1 MRSITAVLGA
11 LGAVLVVG
19 SLAAPVSADDCARC
33 TTECLHRSGADAAA
47 CARVCE
53 AACARPRQ
61 TGTARPERGSAAAS
75 QRPSEAAPR
84 EDAHQGLRNVLPG
97 ENGAADG
104 GAPTRGPVTGR
115 PRANAAGGYETPPRG
130 RLELGRGGAVR
141 GKGRLDPARVV
152 RVIRQR
158 AFALRAFYE
167 HALRDDPQ
175 LAGTVTVAFTVEPT
189 GRVSN
194 AHAAADTLGSPAV
207 TARVVETVAGF
218 RWNPGPVGGS
228 VDFSYPFIFRPI
240 ADVTTQTPP
249 APLRGTA
256 RIDGGAIRG
265 GSGQLVP
272 SSIAN
277 TLRSRLG
284 LLRACYERGLRRHPR
299 LAGTMTVAFTI
310 QPEGT
315 VSAVRVSENTT
326 GDRSVAACVTG
337 VMRGFRLR
345 PGPVGG
351 SVDYAFPV
359 SFAPAAE

>member
-1 MRSITAVLGA
+1 MRSIHAVLGA
-11 LGAVLVVG
+11 LGAILVVG

-33 TTECLHRSGADAAA
+33 TTECLHRSGAETAA

-53 AACARPRQ
+53 AACARAPQ
-61 TGTARPERGSAAAS
+61 TDTAPPERGSAAAS
-75 QRPSEAAPR
+75 QRPSEAAPGGGVQ
-84 EDAHQGLRNVLPG
+84 QGLRNILPG
-97 ENGAADG
+97 GDGAADG
-104 GAPTRGPVTGR
+104 GSPTREPVTGVPR
-115 PRANAAGGYETPPRG
+115 PNAAGGYETPPRG

-141 GKGRLDPARVV
+141 GEGRLDPARVV
-152 RVIRQR
+152 RLIRQR
-158 AFALRAFYE
+158 SFALRAYYE

-207 TARVVETVAGF
+207 TARVVETVSGF
-218 RWNPGPVGGS
+218 RWNPGPIGGS
-228 VDFSYPFIFRPI
+228 VDFSSPFIFRPV

-249 APLRGTA
+249 APVRGIV

-265 GSGQLVP
+265 GRGRLEP
-272 SSIAN
+272 GPIALL
-277 TLRSRLG
+277 LRQRLP
-284 LLRACYERGLRRHPR
+284 LLRACYERGLRRDPR

-326 GDRSVAACVTG
+326 GDRGVAACVTRA
-337 VMRGFRLR
+337 MRGFRLR

-351 SVDYAFPV
+351 SVDYAFPL
-359 SFAPAAE
+359 SFAPRAE